1 VEARHLSAVPDPP
14 PPTGALLDLFGAE
27 PEARARYER
36 ACRRYVLLPDG
47 EVLAFRSA
55 LARRGCPLSY
65 EGVEAALYALA
76 LEEMPVSWAAGRER
90 LRNLREDRNAD
101 DRTPGRALE
110 DLMANET
117 VWLREMA
124 LLAEDPP
131 SYESLREVS
140 AGAWSEL
147 RRRGKEYPPERF
159 SDHVRAVGHSVFPF
173 SPAFAPERDA
183 ASG

>member
-1 VEARHLSAVPDPP
+1 MEARHLAAVPDPP
-14 PPTGALLDLFGAE
+14 PPTAPLLALFGAE
-27 PEARARYER
+27 PEARER
-36 ACRRYVLLPDG
+36 FDLACCRYVIFPDA

-55 LARRGCPLSY
+55 LARRGCLLSY
-65 EGVEAALYALA
+65 EDVEAVLYALA
-76 LEEMPVSWAAGRER
+76 LEEMPGSWAAGRER
-90 LRNLREDRNAD
+90 LRRLRACRDAD
-101 DRTPGRALE
+101 DRTPRRALE

-140 AGAWSEL
+140 AEAWSEL

-173 SPAFAPERDA
+173 SLAFAPERDA